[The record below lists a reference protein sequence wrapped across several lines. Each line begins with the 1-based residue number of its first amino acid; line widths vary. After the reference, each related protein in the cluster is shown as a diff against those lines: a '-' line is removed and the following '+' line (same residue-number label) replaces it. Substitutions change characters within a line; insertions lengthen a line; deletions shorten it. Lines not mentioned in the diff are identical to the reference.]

1 MKKTAKAST
10 GPDRLVVASNKRARR
25 DYEILDTVEAGLQLV
40 GSEVKS
46 LREGHA
52 QLVDA
57 YGRFIDGEAWMEQ
70 LHIPQWRTAH
80 GFGAHDPDRRRKLLL
95 HRAEIDRLRSRVEQE
110 KLTLVPLSLY
120 FTDGRAKLELAL
132 ARGRKNYDKRQV
144 LAKKEADREAA
155 RAMSDGLRRRYRDG

>member
-1 MKKTAKAST
+1 MKKSATTSK

-25 DYEILDTVEAGLQLV
+25 DYEIIDTVEAGLQLV

-46 LREGHA
+46 LRDGHA
-52 QLVDA
+52 QLADA
-57 YGRFIDGEAWMEQ
+57 YGRFIGAEAWIEQ

-80 GFGAHDPDRRRKLLL
+80 GFGAHDPDRRRKMLL
-95 HRAEIDRLRSRVEQE
+95 HRAEINRLRARVDQD
-110 KLTLVPLSLY
+110 KLTLIPLQLY

-144 LAKKEADREAA
+144 LAKKEADREAQ
-155 RAMSDGLRRRYRDG
+155 RAMSDGLRRRYR